1 MHEIKWD
8 NKILKGD
15 GGLLESKW
23 NNNKRGWGLFE
34 SKWDDKKLKSN
45 NKITR
50 CLGGM
55 RIFPHKGTS
64 HT

>member
-23 NNNKRGWGLFE
+23 NNNK
-34 SKWDDKKLKSN
+34 LKGDGDCLKVN
-45 NKITR
+45 GMTR
-50 CLGGM
+50 N
-55 RIFPHKGTS
+55 
-64 HT
+64 